1 MGLSNSQ
8 REILLNQQKLN
19 NYIND
24 LIPISNVYE
33 YSVIEKVYKKTI
45 EETKKINLKTKKSKK
60 KEDVI
65 LDKIETD
72 TIDSELEETIK
83 SVKEKNEDLLQN
95 SDLLESDN
103 TSDNDIDLFEND
115 DDKDVSISQDIDKLN
130 DSLDEDT
137 DEDTDENVEE
147 TDKPSDKPSEKD
159 NVNISDKEESVK
171 DISDKEESVKETSK
185 KDNLDLM
192 FFGVVD
198 NIKKSENK
206 EKPVKNTHKP
216 NLTDFK
222 SVKDINISDKD
233 SNKNND
239 DNDKSG
245 GYFSKSNIKNIKLT
259 EKYDFF

>member
-33 YSVIEKVYKKTI
+33 YSVTEKVYKNTL

-72 TIDSELEETIK
+72 TIDFELEETIK

-103 TSDNDIDLFEND
+103 TSDNSIDLFEND

-130 DSLDEDT
+130 DIIFSNYAWFNDQI
-137 DEDTDENVEE
+137 NH
-147 TDKPSDKPSEKD
+147 
-159 NVNISDKEESVK
+159 I
-171 DISDKEESVKETSK
+171 SK
-185 KDNLDLM
+185 KLNS
-192 FFGVVD
+192 F
-198 NIKKSENK
+198 E
-206 EKPVKNTHKP
+206 E
-216 NLTDFK
+216 
-222 SVKDINISDKD
+222 
-233 SNKNND
+233 
-239 DNDKSG
+239 
-245 GYFSKSNIKNIKLT
+245 
-259 EKYDFF
+259 